1 MRARAQLKSTRGGEC
16 ESRLSITRL
25 LPNAAE
31 AQPRNIKHEHL
42 IVNRGKGNGVN
53 ASNGSSQSARKNTS
67 SVRAEPIA
75 SSSISSL
82 SRSGL
87 MQRQR
92 NEPSAKKKVTGLAT
106 ATRSTHIDAQPAT
119 STASSRARSRPT
131 CRCRRRPSRA
141 SDQPQDGEAS
151 RPRGAADAARSR
163 RRGDRMIVK
172 GEVLAQKPER
182 LALHC
187 RWARR
192 CLRAQELE
200 CSSLRKSCWRLA
212 IRGKNRA
219 RLWSE
224 IGRASC

>member
-16 ESRLSITRL
+16 ESRLRITRL

-42 IVNRGKGNGVN
+42 IVNQGKGNRGKGNGVN

-119 STASSRARSRPT
+119 STASSRARSQPT
-131 CRCRRRPSRA
+131 FRCRRRPSMSCSSTSRPPRH
-141 SDQPQDGEAS
+141 SAS
-151 RPRGAADAARSR
+151 RCR
-163 RRGDRMIVK
+163 RR
-172 GEVLAQKPER
+172 
-182 LALHC
+182 
-187 RWARR
+187 
-192 CLRAQELE
+192 
-200 CSSLRKSCWRLA
+200 CSPAPTR
-212 IRGKNRA
+212 
-219 RLWSE
+219 
-224 IGRASC
+224 